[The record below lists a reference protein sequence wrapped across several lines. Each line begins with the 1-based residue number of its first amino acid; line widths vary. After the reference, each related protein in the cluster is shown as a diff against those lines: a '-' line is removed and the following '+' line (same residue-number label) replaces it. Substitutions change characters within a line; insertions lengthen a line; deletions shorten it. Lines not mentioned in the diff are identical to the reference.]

1 MNFLIRDCSVDQF
14 SEEEIHRA
22 LGIFASNS
30 CNMASFRGRGL
41 FPTFSLINHSCVR
54 NARHIISSDERLM
67 EIVAQQDIRDGE
79 EINVR
84 YTTGVLEPLTSRQET
99 ITNQWHFTCGCVRC
113 RDPTEMGTFASCF
126 RCNVCQDLVMPP
138 HDNSSSN
145 WVCRG
150 CDKTFPR
157 SQLEVTLKKLKI
169 SLDNVP
175 ADQPDKLESFLKIA
189 SKILHSNHCM
199 LMEIKQRLM
208 CLYGTTTNPAL
219 ISRKLDL
226 AEEVMEVM
234 DKLDPGLTAWRGK
247 LVYDVTRFRLVKT
260 LQDLQARRL
269 GLDKVELSL
278 RGAVEDLEMAV
289 SGLTGEKFGGKGGSL
304 RQRMVALCGVQL
316 LGDGY
321 RMLLST
327 YLKMPFL

>member
-1 MNFLIRDCSVDQF
+1 
-14 SEEEIHRA
+14 
-22 LGIFASNS
+22 
-30 CNMASFRGRGL
+30 
-41 FPTFSLINHSCVR
+41 
-54 NARHIISSDERLM
+54 
-67 EIVAQQDIRDGE
+67 
-79 EINVR
+79 
-84 YTTGVLEPLTSRQET
+84 
-99 ITNQWHFTCGCVRC
+99 
-113 RDPTEMGTFASCF
+113 
-126 RCNVCQDLVMPP
+126 
-138 HDNSSSN
+138 
-145 WVCRG
+145 
-150 CDKTFPR
+150 
-157 SQLEVTLKKLKI
+157 
-169 SLDNVP
+169 
-175 ADQPDKLESFLKIA
+175 
-189 SKILHSNHCM
+189 M

-208 CLYGTTTNPAL
+208 CLYGTTTTPAL
-219 ISRKLDL
+219 IARKLDL

-289 SGLTGEKFGGKGGSL
+289 SGLTGEKFGGNGGSL